1 MAPQSYFDI
10 REMPVSVDKV
20 VVSGLDRTH
29 DSIVRKQFVGLVKSQ
44 NLRDLLENVKEAKE
58 RLVKLGVFKSVFAVV
73 DVSDDSSKL
82 DAYTV
87 TFKVVEKRLVTARM
101 SMTHGTD
108 GVTKAYGNVRLNNF
122 ARHAEFADIDVEIGS
137 NHMVSKFATIS
148 KPLESNPYVRLS
160 IGGTEGNWDHYWAK
174 FLRHE
179 RSVFTEAQ
187 AESPIGLHKFQWD
200 AIWRETEVKDH
211 TAPLSVLKESG
222 PALKTSLRHIFES
235 DSRPDLVFPDS
246 GYLWKISQEMASIT
260 PGSQTGICD
269 NRGDVPSGAT
279 NGQIDRAL
287 QLKLE
292 GLLQKPFRLCDW
304 LVGEVTFSSGL
315 VHSLTRHSVHISDRF
330 FLGGPLE
337 LRGFQ
342 WRTVSP
348 SEPLLLPTIQTLGSP
363 GTPIGDNPQMTI
375 PSVSSNSSPSSPIG
389 ADAFWLTGAH
399 LYTPLPYWG
408 AEEGSLAGQFR
419 LHSFFLIGS
428 TLERPIQK
436 LVDSY
441 SSNATTTTTMS
452 NEFRQCLYTELKGKP
467 RSVVGVGVVFR
478 FAGILRMELNYC
490 LPLKSQP
497 GDQMKPGFAFGFGMY
512 YM

>member
-1 MAPQSYFDI
+1 MPPEMYFNLESIPATID
-10 REMPVSVDKV
+10 EV

-29 DSIVRKQFVGLVKSQ
+29 DSIVKKQFVGLVKSQ
-44 NLRDLLENVKEAKE
+44 NLRDLFENVRVAKE
-58 RLVKLGVFKSVFAVV
+58 KLVKLGVFKTIFAVV
-73 DVSDDSSKL
+73 DVSEDHSKPN
-82 DAYTV
+82 AYKI
-87 TFKVVEKRLVTARM
+87 TFKVEEKRFVTARM

-108 GVTKAYGNVRLNNF
+108 GITKACGNVRLNNF
-122 ARHAEFADIDVEIGS
+122 AHRAECADIDVEIGS
-137 NHMVSKFATIS
+137 NQMVSKFATIS
-148 KPLESNPYVRLS
+148 KPLENNPYVRVS

-187 AESPIGLHKFQWD
+187 AESSIGLHRFQWD
-200 AIWRETEVKDH
+200 AVWRETEVKDP
-211 TAPLSVLKESG
+211 TAPLGVLKECG
-222 PALKTSLRHIFES
+222 PAVKSSLRHVFES
-235 DSRPDLVFPDS
+235 DARPDLVFPDA
-246 GYLWKISQEMASIT
+246 GYLCRISQEIASIT
-260 PGSQTGICD
+260 PGSQTGQSNVSDISSSD
-269 NRGDVPSGAT
+269 TGSLV
-279 NGQIDRAL
+279 DRAL

-315 VHSLTRHSVHISDRF
+315 IHSFTKHPVHISDRF

-348 SEPLLLPTIQTLGSP
+348 SEPLLAPTVQMLDSYETTLNNNNQQSLSAPVSTHSP
-363 GTPIGDNPQMTI
+363 L
-375 PSVSSNSSPSSPIG
+375 SPIG

-408 AEEGSLAGQFR
+408 AEEGSLASQLR
-419 LHSFFLIGS
+419 LHGFFLAGS

-436 LVDSY
+436 LMDSP
-441 SSNATTTTTMS
+441 STCRTV
-452 NEFRQCLYTELKGKP
+452 NEFSQYFLNELKGRP
-467 RSVVGVGVVFR
+467 RTVFGMGVVFR
-478 FAGILRMELNYC
+478 FAGILRIELNYC
-490 LPLKSQP
+490 FPMTYQS
-497 GDQMKPGFAFGFGMY
+497 GDQVKPGFAFGFGMY